1 MTKNISIQAY
11 VPKAVSDWVRDE
23 ALAAGQSRSSWLGSL
38 VHDLYKGQ
46 EIREEARKNAE
57 ETKQQLIFLAV
68 AIDGLL
74 SAHDDVELRRRVHDA
89 FQRKRTKQE
98 SEHSQ

>member
-11 VPKAVSDWVRDE
+11 VPKAVSDWVREE
-23 ALAAGQSRSSWLGSL
+23 ALAAGQSRSAWLGSL

-57 ETKQQLIFLAV
+57 ETKQQLMFLGV

-74 SAHDDVELRRRVHDA
+74 ASHEDVELRRRVHDA
-89 FQRKRTKQE
+89 YQRKRAKQE
-98 SEHSQ
+98 PEHYQ